1 MMKELKEGKRV
12 FFLNDYKICSAK
24 IRKVYGEDV
33 LMLYLDDIYGNEYLL
48 EPKQVYETKE
58 ELIRGTYDC
67 LCVLEEA
74 RENYK
79 KVVYDD

>member
-1 MMKELKEGKRV
+1 MIKEPKEGKRV

-33 LMLYLDDIYGNEYLL
+33 VMLYLDDIYGNEYLL
-48 EPKQVYETKE
+48 EPKQVCETKE
-58 ELIRGTYDC
+58 ELIREAYEC
-67 LCVLEEA
+67 LCDLEEA
-74 RENYK
+74 RRNHR